1 MDGFNCLKATEPLLR
16 DSLLFT
22 TEPPGVRG
30 THLIDLEK
38 VKCCRIAKCKII

>member
-1 MDGFNCLKATEPLLR
+1 MVGFNCLKATEPLLR

-22 TEPPGVRG
+22 TKPPGVP
-30 THLIDLEK
+30 HLIDLEK